1 MFNRFITFGK
11 NRPTPTVGTQQTIMF
26 LPQGYPGDWWN
37 GRDAKHKNYQ
47 VAVEANCWD
56 SEGRPRIDHRLKFV
70 FYGEAAT
77 PEFVQT
83 LKEHIN
89 YALDDVTELL
99 EKDGRGRQRKDLH
112 V

>member
-1 MFNRFITFGK
+1 MFK
-11 NRPTPTVGTQQTIMF
+11 NLFSLGSSRPEPTVGTQQTITF
-26 LPQGYPGDWWN
+26 VPQGYSDDSWS
-37 GRDAKHKNYQ
+37 GRDEKHKNYY
-47 VAVEANCWD
+47 VAVEVNSWD
-56 SEGRPRIDHRLKFV
+56 NLGRPRIDHLLKFV

-77 PEFVQT
+77 PEFVQA

-99 EKDGRGRQRKDLH
+99 EKDGRGRQRKELH